1 MTNIL
6 IGIIIFLF
14 VLMIYLHIRFHLK
27 VNNDLDVFTISD
39 NTQERIN
46 KVCNLKQPFK
56 FNYINKNLLGLL
68 TFENLKKNHG
78 HHSLNIRKINETL
91 YLPMKLENSIK
102 LFEQDV
108 SNNYFSENNL
118 DFLNESNLLKFY
130 KNDSVLTPNLVS
142 NKKYDMICGKQ
153 NTSTITKYN
162 LYYRNFFYVTDGQC
176 KIKLF
181 SPDNIDKL
189 NINKNYELFE
199 YSSSINPFKENINNY
214 KTTELILK
222 KGDIIFIPPYW
233 SYCFHFIENTIISSF
248 HYGTYMSN
256 LSIIPEFINHMF
268 QRQNIVEKLK

>member
-1 MTNIL
+1 MTHIL
-6 IGIIIFLF
+6 IPLIIFLL

-27 VNNDLDVFTISD
+27 VNNDLDVFTIRD
-39 NTQERIN
+39 HTKERIN

-56 FNYINKNLLGLL
+56 FNYINKNLLQLL

-78 HHSLNIRKINETL
+78 HHSLHIRKINETL
-91 YLPMKLENSIK
+91 HLPMKLENGMK

-108 SNNYFSENNL
+108 SNNYFSENNS

-130 KNDSVLTPNLVS
+130 KNDTVLQPNLVS

-153 NTSTITKYN
+153 NTNTITKYN

-199 YSSSINPFKENINNY
+199 YSSSINPFKDNIKQY
-214 KTTELILK
+214 KTTELTLQR
-222 KGDIIFIPPYW
+222 GDIIFIPPYW
-233 SYCFHFIENTIISSF
+233 LYCFYFTENTIINCF

-256 LSIIPEFINHMF
+256 LSILPEFIKHVF
-268 QRQNIVEKLK
+268 QKQNIVEKLN